1 MALISSVNV
10 APLSAPPA
18 RHTSEAL
25 AHRLCRFLNTMRERL
40 PPLFSLQ
47 AFEAAARLGNFS
59 RAAAELHL
67 TPGAISRQVRQL
79 EDWCGQTLFERVG
92 NQMRLTA
99 EGRELL
105 ARLGGPLAALHEAV
119 YPEPEEAR
127 TTLQIATLGSLARAW
142 LLPRLHGFIAAAPT
156 VRLIVQT
163 DYALVRPAPRVALVA
178 LRHGR
183 PADGGEVLFEDRL
196 LAVAAP
202 ALAQQLGSDAARWP
216 AARLLSHVTGD
227 APLWQAA
234 AGATAQAEG
243 PAFNDAGVTLD
254 AAEAGL
260 GVAVTRLSLAL
271 PRLRV
276 GTLVQAHALLLP
288 SPRANLLVVREDA
301 AALPV
306 VKRFAAWLR
315 QEAAQT
321 AADLKAY
328 APA

>member
-1 MALISSVNV
+1 M
-10 APLSAPPA
+10 PT
-18 RHTSEAL
+18 RD
-25 AHRLCRFLNTMRERL
+25 RL

-59 RAAAELHL
+59 RAARELHL

-92 NQMRLTA
+92 NAMRLTA
-99 EGRELL
+99 EGQELL

-119 YPEPEEAR
+119 YPEPADVR
-127 TTLQIATLGSLARAW
+127 TTLQVATLGSLARAW
-142 LLPRLHGFIAAAPT
+142 LLPRLSRFIAQAPT

-163 DYALVRPAPRVALVA
+163 DYALVRPPPRVALVA

-183 PADGGEVLFEDRL
+183 PEDGGERLFDDRL

-202 ALAQQLGSDAARWP
+202 TVAAELGRDAARWP

-227 APLWQAA
+227 APLWLAA
-234 AGATAQAEG
+234 AGATAAPEG
-243 PAFNDAGVTLD
+243 PAFNDAGLTLD

-271 PRLRV
+271 PRLRA
-276 GTLVQAHALLLP
+276 GTLVQAHELLLP

-306 VKRFAAWLR
+306 VRRFADWVRA
-315 QEAAQT
+315 EARVT

>member
-1 MALISSVNV
+1 
-10 APLSAPPA
+10 
-18 RHTSEAL
+18 
-25 AHRLCRFLNTMRERL
+25 MRDRL

-59 RAAAELHL
+59 RAGAELHL

-79 EDWCGQTLFERVG
+79 EDWCGQTLFERAG
-92 NQMRLTA
+92 NQMRLTT
-99 EGRELL
+99 EGRDLL

-119 YPEPEEAR
+119 YPGTED

-142 LLPRLHGFIAAAPT
+142 LLPRLQRFIAAAPT

-163 DYALVRPAPRVALVA
+163 DYALVRPPPRVALVA

-183 PADGGEVLFEDRL
+183 PEDGGEILFGDRL
-196 LAVAAP
+196 LAVATP
-202 ALAQQLGSDAARWP
+202 ALAQQLGRDATLWP
-216 AARLLSHVTGD
+216 AARMLSHVTGD
-227 APLWQAA
+227 APLWLAA
-234 AGATAQAEG
+234 AGTTTAPAG
-243 PAFNDAGVTLD
+243 PAFNDASVTLD

-271 PRLRV
+271 PRLQA
-276 GTLVQAHALLLP
+276 GSLVQAHPLLLP
-288 SPRANLLVVREDA
+288 SPRANLLVIRQDA

-315 QEAAQT
+315 EEAVQT
-321 AADLKAY
+321 AADLKAWE
-328 APA
+328 PA

>member
-1 MALISSVNV
+1 
-10 APLSAPPA
+10 
-18 RHTSEAL
+18 
-25 AHRLCRFLNTMRERL
+25 MRDRL

-99 EGRELL
+99 EGRDML

-119 YPEPEEAR
+119 YPEAEDAHP
-127 TTLQIATLGSLARAW
+127 TLQIATLGSLARAW
-142 LLPRLHGFIAAAPT
+142 LLPRLARFMALAPQ

-163 DYALVRPAPRVALVA
+163 DYALVRPPPRIALVA

-183 PADGGEVLFEDRL
+183 PEDGGEVLFDDRL
-196 LAVAAP
+196 LAVATP
-202 ALAQQLGSDAARWP
+202 GLAKRLGRDATGWP
-216 AARLLSHVTGD
+216 AAQILSHLTGD
-227 APLWQAA
+227 APQWLAQ
-234 AGATAQAEG
+234 AGATTTPQG

-260 GVAVTRLSLAL
+260 GVAITRLSLAL
-271 PRLRV
+271 PRLRA
-276 GTLVQAHALLLP
+276 GTLVQAHPLLLP
-288 SPRANLLVVREDA
+288 SPRANLLVIREDA
-301 AALPV
+301 ATLPA
-306 VKRFAAWLR
+306 VKRFAAWAR
-315 QEAAQT
+315 EEARQT

-328 APA
+328 EPA

>member
-1 MALISSVNV
+1 
-10 APLSAPPA
+10 
-18 RHTSEAL
+18 
-25 AHRLCRFLNTMRERL
+25 MRERL

-67 TPGAISRQVRQL
+67 TPGAVSRQVRQL

-92 NQMRLTA
+92 NAMRLTA

-119 YPEPEEAR
+119 YPEPAEAR

-142 LLPRLHGFIAAAPT
+142 LLPRLAHFIAQAPQ
-156 VRLIVQT
+156 VRVVVQT
-163 DYALVRPAPRVALVA
+163 DYALVRPPPRVALVA

-183 PADGGEVLFEDRL
+183 PEDGGEVLFEDRL

-202 ALAQQLGSDAARWP
+202 ALVHELGPDAARWP
-216 AARLLSHVTGD
+216 AERVLSHVTGD
-227 APLWQAA
+227 APLWQEGAGMAA
-234 AGATAQAEG
+234 VAEG
-243 PAFNDAGVTLD
+243 PAFNDAGLTLD
-254 AAEAGL
+254 AAEEGL
-260 GVAVTRLSLAL
+260 GVAITRLSLAL
-271 PRLRV
+271 PRLRA
-276 GTLVQAHALLLP
+276 GTLVQAHELLLP

-306 VKRFAAWLR
+306 VKRFAGWVR
-315 QEAAQT
+315 QEAGIT
-321 AADLKAY
+321 AAELWAY
-328 APA
+328 

>member
-1 MALISSVNV
+1 M
-10 APLSAPPA
+10 SARGA
-18 RHTSEAL
+18 QHASEAF
-25 AHRLCRFLNTMRERL
+25 AHRLCRFLNTMRDRL

-59 RAAAELHL
+59 RAATELHL

-119 YPEPEEAR
+119 YPEPEAA
-127 TTLQIATLGSLARAW
+127 TLQIATLGSLARAW
-142 LLPRLHGFIAAAPT
+142 LLPRLDRFIAAAPQ
-156 VRLIVQT
+156 VRLVVQT
-163 DYALVRPAPRVALVA
+163 DYALVRPPPRVALVA

-183 PADGGEVLFEDRL
+183 PEDGGEVLFDDRL
-196 LAVAAP
+196 LAVATP
-202 ALAQQLGSDAARWP
+202 ALSARLGRDAARWP
-216 AARLLSHVTGD
+216 AGRLLSHVTGD
-227 APLWQAA
+227 APLWLAE
-234 AGATAQAEG
+234 AGATTTPQG

-260 GVAVTRLSLAL
+260 GLAVTRLSLAL
-271 PRLRV
+271 PRLRA
-276 GTLVQAHALLLP
+276 GALVQAHPLLLP
-288 SPRANLLVVREDA
+288 SPRANLLVIRADA

-306 VKRFAAWLR
+306 VKRFAAWAR

-321 AADLKAY
+321 AADLKAW

>member
-1 MALISSVNV
+1 
-10 APLSAPPA
+10 
-18 RHTSEAL
+18 
-25 AHRLCRFLNTMRERL
+25 MRDRL

-59 RAAAELHL
+59 RAAGELHL

-119 YPEPEEAR
+119 YPEAEDAR
-127 TTLQIATLGSLARAW
+127 PTLQIATLGSLARAW
-142 LLPRLHGFIAAAPT
+142 LLPRLERFIAAAPT

-163 DYALVRPAPRVALVA
+163 DYALVRPPPRVALVA

-183 PADGGEVLFEDRL
+183 PEDGGEILFGDRL
-196 LAVAAP
+196 LAVATP
-202 ALAQQLGSDAARWP
+202 RLAKQLGRDATRWP
-216 AARLLSHVTGD
+216 AAHILSHVTGD
-227 APLWQAA
+227 APLWLTA
-234 AGATAQAEG
+234 AGTTTAPAG

-271 PRLRV
+271 PRLRA
-276 GTLVQAHALLLP
+276 GSLVQAHPLLLP
-288 SPRANLLVVREDA
+288 SPRANLLVIREDA
-301 AALPV
+301 ATLPV

-315 QEAAQT
+315 EEAALT
-321 AADLKAY
+321 AADLKAW